1 MTSLVHC
8 TDNFQWHSGPYN
20 QHPLGMERVTIFLL
34 HFSLD
39 GRGYLAINDWLGHW
53 QIYGN
58 TIVSWRVVIRS
69 CWAFRSISQP
79 FPLSRLD
86 FHLCRGNRMN
96 VGTMTQEMPGTRLT
110 ATVDQL
116 PVHLQV
122 QLVKLC
128 TCIGTWP
135 GYSNQD
141 NHDAA
146 GAGCW
151 VFGEIGSTIPV
162 SRIHFNFQCAWL
174 DSCKT

>member
-1 MTSLVHC
+1 MI
-8 TDNFQWHSGPYN
+8 G
-20 QHPLGMERVTIFLL
+20 
-34 HFSLD
+34 
-39 GRGYLAINDWLGHW
+39 LAIDKSMAILSYRG
-53 QIYGN
+53 GLSSGL
-58 TIVSWRVVIRS
+58 VGLFV
-69 CWAFRSISQP
+69 P
-79 FPLSRLD
+79 FPHPFLSLD

-162 SRIHFNFQCAWL
+162 SRIHFNFQCA
-174 DSCKT
+174 